1 MRSMKPGK
9 LEGVLLD
16 VDGTLIDSNG
26 AHAQSWSEA
35 LREFGFDVPPQRVRP
50 LIGMGGDKVLPT
62 LTGVDADSEQ
72 GKALAER
79 RATLFR
85 ERYIPRLRPTPG
97 ARELLDRL
105 RHEGLRLVVATS
117 AAEDELRPMLEQVGL
132 TGLLTRRTSADDADH
147 SKPDPDIIVAALRKG
162 GLCPEQ
168 AIMLGDTP
176 YDVEA
181 ARRACVGTV
190 AVLSGGWDADA
201 LTGAVAIYDHPAD
214 IVAHFTASPFAAAG

>member
-1 MRSMKPGK
+1 MKAGK

-26 AHAQSWSEA
+26 AHAESWSET
-35 LREFGFDVPPQRVRP
+35 LREFGFDVPAEQVRP
-50 LIGMGGDKVLPT
+50 LIGMGGDKVLPK
-62 LTGVDADSEQ
+62 LTGVDAESAR

-79 RATLFR
+79 RAALFR
-85 ERYIPRLRPTPG
+85 ERYVPRLRPTPG
-97 ARELLDRL
+97 ARDLLDRL
-105 RHEGLRLVVATS
+105 RQEGLRLVVATS
-117 AAEDELRPMLEQVGL
+117 AAEDELHPMLEQVGL
-132 TGLLTRRTSADDADH
+132 TELLARKTSSDDADN
-147 SKPDPDIIVAALRKG
+147 SKPDPDIIMAALRKG
-162 GLCPEQ
+162 RLSPGQ

-181 ARRACVGTV
+181 ATRASVGTV

-201 LTGAVAIYDHPAD
+201 LTGAIAIYDHPAD

>member
-1 MRSMKPGK
+1 MKPGK

-16 VDGTLIDSNG
+16 VDGTLVDSNG
-26 AHAQSWSEA
+26 AHAESWSET
-35 LREFGFDVPPQRVRP
+35 LREFGYDVPAEQVRP
-50 LIGMGGDKVLPT
+50 LIGMGGDKVLPK
-62 LTGVDADSEQ
+62 LAGVDADSAR
-72 GKALAER
+72 GRALAER
-79 RATLFR
+79 RAAVFR

-97 ARELLDRL
+97 AHALLERL
-105 RHEGLRLVVATS
+105 RQEGLRLVVATS
-117 AAEDELRPMLEQVGL
+117 AAEEELRPMLEQVGL
-132 TGLLTRRTSADDADH
+132 TELLARKTSSDDADN

-162 GLCPEQ
+162 GLRPEQ

-181 ARRACVGTV
+181 ASRACVGTV